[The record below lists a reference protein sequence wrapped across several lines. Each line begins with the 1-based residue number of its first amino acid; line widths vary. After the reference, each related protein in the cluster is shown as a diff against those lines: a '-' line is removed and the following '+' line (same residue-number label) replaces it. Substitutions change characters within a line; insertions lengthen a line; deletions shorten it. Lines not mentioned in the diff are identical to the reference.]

1 MPTVNIPAT
10 PPARNAS
17 RTARRRPDSRAAFA
31 VRTLA
36 RTASHIPTYPVTID
50 ARAPRRNA
58 IDRPNRMLSALCSAF
73 FGTGSTKKST
83 TARTARNTASV
94 RYWRLRYAFAPSW
107 IARAISFIF
116 SVPSGAASTSRTR
129 YQAKSNATSETP
141 KMSHR
146 ARFSPDPNRAWIGP
160 LSWASQPTIE
170 PPTSGTTLVRAGVCL
185 PGAGTRRGYPS
196 PRRAD
201 LRLRQ
206 TRRAGSPGRRAG
218 SPAPRT
224 PRARHD
230 DPRARGPTPRTRGGS
245 CRPRD

>member
-1 MPTVNIPAT
+1 MSRITVAPNRPTPTVNIPAT
-10 PPARNAS
+10 PPARNAI

-50 ARAPRRNA
+50 ASAPSRNA
-58 IDRPNRMLSALCSAF
+58 IDRPNRMLIALCSAF
-73 FGTGSTKKST
+73 LGTGSTKKST
-83 TARTARNTASV
+83 TASTARKTASV
-94 RYWRLRYAFAPSW
+94 RYWRFRYAFAPSW
-107 IARAISFIF
+107 IARAISFLF

-170 PPTSGTTLVRAGVCL
+170 PPTFGNRTSSAPARAAQ
-185 PGAGTRRGYPS
+185 GAGTAEDTRAFGALTCDDPDPVS
-196 PRRAD
+196 PRAEPIARGQSAP
-201 LRLRQ
+201 
-206 TRRAGSPGRRAG
+206 AEH
-218 SPAPRT
+218 APRE
-224 PRARHD
+224 
-230 DPRARGPTPRTRGGS
+230 
-245 CRPRD
+245 